1 MRFRKGD
8 LVRIVGDPS
17 REIAFVVKGP
27 YESAFREFGH
37 THIVI
42 VYDVYCAGRIIP
54 CLPYTSLERIAQEGD
69 EAQPETSKD

>member
-17 REIAFVVKGP
+17 REIAVVIKGP

-42 VYDVYCAGRIIP
+42 VYDVYCVGRVIS
-54 CLPYTSLERIAQEGD
+54 CVPYSSLERAAAEDG
-69 EAQPETSKD
+69 EAQ